1 MKKAFRLRSQGLP
14 FKQIGAV
21 PMEQPIVQNPNDP
34 QVQQQQ
40 AQMQQQR
47 APLMQSLNPDKVVE
61 NNQEYKDAISG
72 PKEEEHAGADKTK
85 KKGNI
90 LKGIG
95 LGAVDMLTAG
105 LDRVYS
111 TGKTDTLGGSKA
123 LTFAKTK
130 AELAEEALKA
140 KQDVEDKPITEVVVE
155 NEVVKEQ
162 GK

>member
-47 APLMQSLNPDKVVE
+47 APLMQVAGPGD
-61 NNQEYKDAISG
+61 QEELTTTYDPNA
-72 PKEEEHAGADKTK
+72 PVDKTK

-90 LKGIG
+90 LKGIA

-140 KQDVEDKPITEVVVE
+140 KQDVKDQPITEVVVE

-162 GK
+162 EK